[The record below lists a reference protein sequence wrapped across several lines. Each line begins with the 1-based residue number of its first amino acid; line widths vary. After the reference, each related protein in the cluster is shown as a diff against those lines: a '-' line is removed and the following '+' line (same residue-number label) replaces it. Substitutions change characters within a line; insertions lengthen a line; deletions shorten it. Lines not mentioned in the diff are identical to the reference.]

1 MPSPQTCAH
10 CASAYAM
17 TQEAFEKRIPPPDVV
32 RGALLLGIAVGS
44 SDMGRGPDVRECAE
58 CRTQIENIRKSIT
71 MAAQQAAAQQPSAP
85 QTRAQP
91 QPAQQPGAPQARS
104 QPQPPQPPQQPPA
117 SKAAPP
123 QGGPEKAGG

>member
-17 TQEAFEKRIPPPDVV
+17 TQEAFEKRIPPPEVV

-58 CRTQIENIRKSIT
+58 CRTQIENIRKSIA
-71 MAAQQAAAQQPSAP
+71 MAAQQTAAQQ
-85 QTRAQP
+85 Q
-91 QPAQQPGAPQARS
+91 RS
-104 QPQPPQPPQQPPA
+104 QPQQPPQQQPQQPQQQQPPQQPAAPRP
-117 SKAAPP
+117 APP